1 MLMAAKPYGES
12 PIFNGPYVDWRAAT
26 RLHAWRRRPG
36 SGGRRWPRR
45 TKKAAP
51 AKEPGRLVLAT
62 CAGRRVGRPV
72 AHGGRL

>member
-51 AKEPGRLVLAT
+51 A
-62 CAGRRVGRPV
+62 
-72 AHGGRL
+72 